1 MIVKE
6 RYNIMLNPR
15 LVEII
20 DREAAKAEQSRSAWI
35 NDILSQ
41 YVSEAGLLFSGS
53 YSNNVIGQVEMG
65 DYFD

>member
-1 MIVKE
+1 MKE

-35 NDILSQ
+35 NAILSQ
-41 YVSEAGLLFSGS
+41 YVSEAGLMFSDS
-53 YSNNVIGQVEMG
+53 YSDNFIGQVEMG